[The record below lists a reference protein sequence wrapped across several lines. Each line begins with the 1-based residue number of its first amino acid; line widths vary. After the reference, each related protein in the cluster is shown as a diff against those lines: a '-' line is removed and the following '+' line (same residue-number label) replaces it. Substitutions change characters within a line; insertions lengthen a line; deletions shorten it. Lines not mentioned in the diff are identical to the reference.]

1 MTNPMQYG
9 AYKYE
14 SAPARAL
21 GDITSDSFEYKDQQK
36 NLVQLN
42 NSVSYMAAYM
52 RKMQKGIDE
61 ANENFIQQIQ
71 SLINDIVVLIGGG
84 GDTGFDFGDLK
95 YVFQMI
101 GALFGL
107 GGESGIPV
115 PLNFFQAAWHFVS
128 NYIIPNGNFTD
139 VINMIIDN
147 AIAGILDIFGDVPI
161 VGQALQQL
169 AVIIS
174 DIRDALSPIFIA
186 IDSINEILENFNL
199 DGLFGPDGFIKSTL
213 IPQLGLDKLPSISI
227 SSLTGDQPNLLI
239 SGDFFDIHSVETN
252 PFWFWDAAVTHST
265 DSTGSVKTIANSS
278 MKGLRSNEVIVSK
291 GQELTF
297 GIFTKWEDYVGDNY
311 PVRLHIIEFKGSGEN
326 AERIGTLELDRVNP
340 PSADALDWYPLAGD
354 YTVPEGVNSI
364 RLRPVVTQ
372 DAHVGTIHFDD
383 AFCRKTGL
391 LQIPWMSG
399 LQGIIDGI
407 KAQWQLLVDIIHN
420 TISGATGLF
429 NTLEDLVTALL
440 NIPFGNILGIG
451 GPANIGG
458 TIFEFFNQLVGGFF
472 NNSGMTGAGLP
483 DVFST
488 AQTIGAN
495 SFLGLG
501 AWDLWQIRNNSPLLS
516 GFLPSGSANAN
527 LPGGTTAPTFNVTQ
541 AISAISIIRVDK
553 EDSIGVVSWYGYDL
567 TNITAF
573 YVNVWKINLA
583 NGNRDLVHHSPNII
597 GSLDGGG
604 SLASPPAQFY
614 DIDPDDSIP
623 VKPGEVYGRE
633 LVPVGSGTHKVV
645 GSTTWQSTA
654 HPRSNVLNLAE
665 KRDNTTNPNSPPS
678 TILKAN
684 VVASQNVPFIEW
696 AIDSGYGETY
706 QHAPTTQPLSGTGT
720 IPRPSW
726 ANYIDYIVMAPGGGA
741 RQGGTAGFYGEG
753 GGPGEVKTGTW
764 IIGTDFDASDVI
776 ISYDYGDGGLGGTGN
791 GAPGEDAT
799 LEFAGNTVTAI
810 GGVAGTELK
819 IGGRPIGVGPNN
831 GVAIKYKGMECQGG
845 INQNVYGENGVAP
858 GGGGNGGNWISF
870 QFGGNGAPGGGWLRF
885 RQNAL
890 PGEMVIGDITP
901 PSAPNITD
909 VSVTYSTIV
918 FKAIG
923 AVDDSGTVSSFNFF
937 LDGVKQNQLV
947 QSSNEYM
954 ITGLSSNTDYSLT
967 ATALDA
973 NGNESVQSTPYVATT
988 LEYLPSGTPMS
999 LTDTNAI
1006 DAIVAANLTASGAV
1020 LAIDGPRGFY
1030 TKAYGKKTEFP
1041 GAADMTLDDHFRV
1054 GSISKTFTA
1063 RVILMLIDQGLLHF
1077 EDVVE
1082 TFIPG
1087 IPNGSDMTIRM
1098 VLSMRSGIFE
1108 FLADPMVGIIFSLF
1122 PWWGFS
1128 EEAALNIMKGK
1139 EGPALP
1145 GTAWAYA
1152 NSNFV
1157 LLGAIARVITGKPI
1171 KQLIKEMCIDPI
1183 GLTETSWPN
1192 DYQMPQPAPTG
1203 YKPGLIPGTFQDGTW
1218 LNPELFGAAGCI
1230 VSTAHDI
1237 KRWCEVLRDG
1247 ELLSPT
1253 MHNKL
1258 ETDLW
1263 AVPWTNDDQLTNF
1276 GYGYGY
1282 FSLGQWLGHAGT
1294 CPGFEGTCYYLPD
1307 GTVMAMLENKQTPIV
1322 EVEVKMMFLIGLYLD
1337 VGSMHEPTTYKV
1349 WPDGA

>member
-1 MTNPMQYG
+1 MTNPLQYG

-21 GDITSDSFEYKDQQK
+21 GDINNDSFDYKDQQK
-36 NLVQLN
+36 NLIQLN

-61 ANENFIQQIQ
+61 ANQNFIQQIQ
-71 SLINDIVVLIGGG
+71 SLISDIIVLIGGG

-107 GGESGIPV
+107 GGDSGIPV

-128 NYIIPNGNFTD
+128 NYILPTGNFKD
-139 VINMIIDN
+139 AINAIIDS

-174 DIRDALSPIFIA
+174 DIRDALSPIFDA
-186 IDSINEILENFNL
+186 IDAINEVLDNFSL

-227 SSLTGDQPNLLI
+227 SSLTGDQPNLMI
-239 SGDFFDIHSVETN
+239 SGDFFDIKSVETN
-252 PFWFWDAAVTHST
+252 PFWFWDATTTHSS
-265 DSTGSVKTIANSS
+265 DSTGSVKTDANSS
-278 MKGLRSNEVIVSK
+278 LKGLRSNEVVVNK
-291 GQELTF
+291 GQELKF
-297 GIFTKWEDYVGDNY
+297 KIFTKWNDYVGENW
-311 PVRLHIIEFKGSGEN
+311 PIRLHLIEFSGSGEN
-326 AERIGTLELDRVNP
+326 AVRIGIVELDRVNP
-340 PSADALDWYPLAGD
+340 PSADAVEWYPLSGT

-364 RLRPVVTQ
+364 RLRLVVTQ
-372 DAHVGTIHFDD
+372 DAHVGTIRFDD
-383 AFCRKTGL
+383 ASAQKTGL
-391 LQIPWMSG
+391 LQIPWMGG
-399 LQGIIDGI
+399 LQGIIDGLR
-407 KAQWQLLVDIIHN
+407 AQWQLLVDIIHN

-429 NTLEDLVTALL
+429 NTLEDLVQALL
-440 NIPFGNILGIG
+440 NIPFGNILGVG

-458 TIFEFFNQLVGGFF
+458 TIFEFLNQLVGGFF
-472 NNSGMTGAGLP
+472 NNSNMTNVGLS

-488 AQTIGAN
+488 AQTIGQN

-516 GFLPSGSANAN
+516 GFLPSGNSNIS
-527 LPGGTTAPTFNVTQ
+527 LPAGPTAPTFNVTQ
-541 AISAISIIRVDK
+541 AVSAISLIRVEK

-573 YVNVWKINLA
+573 YVNIWKVNLA

-597 GSLDGGG
+597 SSLDGGG
-604 SLASPPAQFY
+604 SLSSPPVQFY
-614 DIDPDDSIP
+614 DIDPDHSIP

-645 GSTTWQSTA
+645 GSSTWQTSS

-665 KRDNTTNPNSPPS
+665 KRDNSTNPNTPPS

-696 AIDSGYGETY
+696 AVDSGYGETY
-706 QHAPTTQPLSGTGT
+706 QHAPTTQPVSGEGS
-720 IPRPSW
+720 IPRPNW
-726 ANYIDYIVMAPGGGA
+726 ANYIDYIIMAPGGGA
-741 RQGGTAGFYGEG
+741 RQGGTAGFYGEPG
-753 GGPGEVKTGTW
+753 QPGEVKVGTW
-764 IIGTDFDASDVI
+764 IIGTDFDADDI
-776 ISYDYGDGGLGGTGN
+776 NINYDFGLGGEGGPGS
-791 GAPGEDAT
+791 GAAGENAT
-799 LEFAGNTVTAI
+799 LTFAGNTVTAI
-810 GGVAGTELK
+810 GGVGGTELK
-819 IGGRPIGVGPNN
+819 IGGRPVGAGPND
-831 GVAIKYKGMECQGG
+831 GGAIKYKGMECQGG
-845 INQNVYGENGVAP
+845 LNQNVYGGDGIAP
-858 GGGGNGGNWISF
+858 GGAGNGGNWLSF
-870 QFGGNGAPGGGWLRF
+870 QWGGNGAPGGGWLRF
-885 RQNAL
+885 RQKAL
-890 PGEMVIGDITP
+890 PGEMVIGDVTP
-901 PSAPNITD
+901 PSAPSITD

-918 FKAIG
+918 FKATG
-923 AVDDSGTVSSFNFF
+923 AVDDSGTVSGFNFF

-947 QSSNEYM
+947 QASNEYM
-954 ITGLSSNTDYSLT
+954 ITGLSSNTEFSLT

-973 NGNESVQSTPYVATT
+973 NGNESVQSTPYLVTT

-999 LTDTNAI
+999 LEDRNAI
-1006 DAIVAANLTASGAV
+1006 DAIVAANLTASGAT
-1020 LAIDGPRGFY
+1020 LYIDGPRGFY

-1054 GSISKTFTA
+1054 GSITKTFTA
-1063 RVILMLIDQGLLHF
+1063 RVILMLIDQGLLDF
-1077 EDVVE
+1077 DDVVE

-1087 IPNGSDMTIRM
+1087 IPNGNLMTIRM

-1108 FLADPMVGIIFSLF
+1108 YLQDPMVGIIFTLF

-1139 EGPALP
+1139 AGPAMP

-1152 NSNFV
+1152 NSNFM

-1218 LNPELFGAAGCI
+1218 LTPELFGAAGCI
-1230 VSTAHDI
+1230 VSTVHDI

-1247 ELLSPT
+1247 ELLSPA
-1253 MHNKL
+1253 MHYKL
-1258 ETDLW
+1258 EHDLW
-1263 AVPWTNDDQLTNF
+1263 AVPWENDDQLTNF

-1282 FSLGQWLGHAGT
+1282 FSLGLWLGHAGT

-1322 EVEVKMMFLIGLYLD
+1322 EVEVKMMFQIGLYLD
-1337 VGSMHEPTTYKV
+1337 PGAMHEPTYKV
-1349 WPDGA
+1349 WPEGA